1 MARGIFLWSLSAHGF
16 ALAVVKLLRLLV
28 QLCSALP
35 LHSWVFL
42 SHIIHLLDDVLIIAL
57 TNALCQNQLN
67 LFLDFCSY
75 LGVPIAPYETLGPST
90 TLSFAGIEL
99 DSVSLETLLP
109 KDKVDKCLSTISS
122 FIARKKVTLRDI
134 QSLKGMLNFACAVV
148 VPGRAFWR
156 RLIDLTLGLKSPTHF
171 VRITHEVRSD
181 LSVWQTFLAS
191 FNGRSFFLEDS
202 WYSSEKLNLYTD
214 GAGTLGFGADF
225 GHKWCYG
232 LNSGQALILLS

>member
-1 MARGIFLWSLSAHGF
+1 MARGIFLWSLYAHGF

-122 FIARKKVTLRDI
+122 FIARNKVTLRDI

-191 FNGRSFFLEDS
+191 FNSRSFFLEDS

-214 GAGTLGFGADF
+214 GAGTLGFGAVF

>member
-1 MARGIFLWSLSAHGF
+1 MPKSTEFIPGLLLLSWRSHSTVRNTWP
-16 ALAVVKLLRLLV
+16 LYYTLI
-28 QLCSALP
+28 CS
-35 LHSWVFL
+35 
-42 SHIIHLLDDVLIIAL
+42 
-57 TNALCQNQLN
+57 
-67 LFLDFCSY
+67 
-75 LGVPIAPYETLGPST
+75 
-90 TLSFAGIEL
+90 IEL
-99 DSVSLETLLP
+99 DSVSLETRLP
-109 KDKVDKCLSTISS
+109 KRKVDKCLSTISS

-202 WYSSEKLNLYTD
+202 RYSSEKLNLYTD
-214 GAGTLGFGADF
+214 GAGTLGFGTVF
-225 GHKWCYG
+225 GHK
-232 LNSGQALILLS
+232 